1 MQKVSSPNTTKTNF
15 VNYLDNQKSTQMDYN
30 KMADIL
36 HFSRMSY
43 IENLL
48 FDTRFSGYT
57 KPIISIPIPII
68 SNIPG
73 SPTHTNKFGEW
84 KKEHEQTVLP
94 KPDGTINLKTPS
106 GESEKQ
112 YVEIDVSLTNLGDV
126 LQLIENNPVKE
137 DTEYNIDL
145 KSLHNIKTELEQLN
159 KMVGMKSLKSSI
171 LDQLVYFMQDL
182 HISNDT
188 SDFKHT
194 VLYGPPGTGK
204 TEIAK
209 IIGKMYSKLGILK
222 NNVFRKVTRNDLVA
236 GYLGQT
242 AIKTKNVIQ
251 ECLGGVLFIDEA
263 YSLANSYEDDSFSKE
278 CIDTLCEALSDHK
291 NNLMVIIAGYENE
304 LNNSFFRSN
313 PGLESRFMWRFKT
326 DCYNANELK
335 SIFQKKVDEAE
346 WTIRESDITDSWFE
360 KRKEKFPSFGR
371 DMEMLFSYTKIAHS
385 RRIYGKAK
393 NLRKCLNISDLDRGY
408 EMLLENRKKEDHIK
422 KAMLSMYI

>member
-48 FDTRFSGYT
+48 FDPRFSGYT
-57 KPIISIPIPII
+57 KQVVSIPIPII
-68 SNIPG
+68 SNTSG
-73 SPTHTNKFGEW
+73 TPTHTNKFGEW
-84 KKEHEQTVLP
+84 KKEHEQIVLP
-94 KPDGTINLKTPS
+94 KPDGTINLKTPL
-106 GESEKQ
+106 GEPGKQ

-137 DTEYNIDL
+137 GTEYNIDL

-182 HISNDT
+182 HISNGT

-209 IIGKMYSKLGILK
+209 IIGTMYSKLGILK
-222 NNVFRKVTRNDLVA
+222 NNIFKKVTRNDLVA

-251 ECLGGVLFIDEA
+251 DCLGGVLFIDEA

-304 LNNSFFRSN
+304 LNNSFFRAN

-385 RRIYGKAK
+385 RRIYGKPK
-393 NLRKCLNISDLDRGY
+393 DLRKCLNISDLDRGY

>member
-1 MQKVSSPNTTKTNF
+1 MQKNPQQHTTKTNF
-15 VNYLDNQKSTQMDYN
+15 VEYLDNLKSEQLDYN

-36 HFSRMSY
+36 HLSRLSY
-43 IENLL
+43 MENFL
-48 FDTRFSGYT
+48 FEPQFCGYI
-57 KPIISIPIPII
+57 KPIYNMSSIVNPSIP
-68 SNIPG
+68 
-73 SPTHTNKFGEW
+73 TNKFELW
-84 KKEHEQTVLP
+84 KKEHEQTSLP
-94 KPDGTINLKTPS
+94 KPYDTINIKEKL
-106 GESEKQ
+106 GEPEKKI
-112 YVEIDVSLTNLGDV
+112 VEIDVSLTNLGDV
-126 LQLIENNPVKE
+126 LQLIENNPVE
-137 DTEYNIDL
+137 SNTEYNIDL
-145 KSLHNIKTELEQLN
+145 KSLHNIKTELDQLN

-171 LDQLVYFMQDL
+171 LDQLVYFMQDMHL
-182 HISNDT
+182 SDSGT
-188 SDFKHT
+188 SDYKHT

-209 IIGKMYSKLGILK
+209 IIGTMYSKLGILK

-251 ECLGGVLFIDEA
+251 DCLGGVLFIDEA

-304 LNNSFFRSN
+304 LNNSFFRAN

-326 DCYNANELK
+326 DCYNAKELK
-335 SIFQKKVDEAE
+335 SIFEKKVDELE
-346 WTIRESDITDSWFE
+346 WTIQESDITDDWFE

-371 DMEMLFSYTKIAHS
+371 DMEMLFSYAKIAHS
-385 RRIYGKAK
+385 RRIYGKPK
-393 NLRKCLNISDLDRGY
+393 DLRKCLNIADLDRGY
-408 EMLLENRKKEDHIK
+408 EMLVENRKKENPIT

>member
-1 MQKVSSPNTTKTNF
+1 MQKNPQQHTTKTNF
-15 VNYLDNQKSTQMDYN
+15 VEYLDSLKLHQMDYN

-36 HFSRMSY
+36 QLSRVSY
-43 IENLL
+43 MENFL
-48 FDTRFSGYT
+48 FEPQFCGYV
-57 KPIISIPIPII
+57 KPIYNMSSIINPSIPI
-68 SNIPG
+68 
-73 SPTHTNKFGEW
+73 NKFELW
-84 KKEHEQTVLP
+84 KKEHEQTSLP
-94 KPDGTINLKTPS
+94 KPDDTINIKEKM
-106 GESEKQ
+106 GEPEKN
-112 YVEIDVSLTNLGDV
+112 YVEIDVSLNHLGDV
-126 LQLIENNPVKE
+126 LQVIENNPVE
-137 DTEYNIDL
+137 SNTEYNIDL
-145 KSLHNIKTELEQLN
+145 KSLHNIKSELEQLN

-182 HISNDT
+182 HLSNGS

-209 IIGKMYSKLGILK
+209 IIGTMYSKLGILK
-222 NNVFRKVTRNDLVA
+222 NNIFRKVTRNDLVA

-251 ECLGGVLFIDEA
+251 DCLGGVLFIDEA

-326 DCYNANELK
+326 DCYNASELK
-335 SIFQKKVDEAE
+335 AIFKKKVDEAE
-346 WTIRESDITDSWFE
+346 WTIDGAAITDAWFE
-360 KRKEKFPSFGR
+360 KRKEKFISFGR
-371 DMEMLFSYTKIAHS
+371 DMEMMFSYTKIAHS
-385 RRIYGKAK
+385 RRIYGKSK
-393 NLRKCLNISDLDRGY
+393 DLRKRLNISDLDRGY
-408 EMLLENRKKEDHIK
+408 EMLLENRKKEDPIT
-422 KAMLSMYI
+422 KAMRSMYI

>member
-1 MQKVSSPNTTKTNF
+1 MQKVPQPNTTKPKF
-15 VNYLDNQKSTQMDYN
+15 IDYLDTLKSEKMDYK
-30 KMADIL
+30 KMADTL
-36 HFSRMSY
+36 YLSRLSY
-43 IENLL
+43 LENFL
-48 FDTRFSGYT
+48 FEPGFCGYT
-57 KPIISIPIPII
+57 KPIYNMSSIVNPSIP
-68 SNIPG
+68 
-73 SPTHTNKFGEW
+73 TNKFELW
-84 KKEHEQTVLP
+84 KKEHEQTTLP
-94 KPDGTINLKTPS
+94 KPDDTINLKNPL
-106 GESEKQ
+106 GEPEKT
-112 YVEIDVSLTNLGDV
+112 YVEIDVSLNNLGDV
-126 LQLIENNPVKE
+126 LQLIKNNPVKE

-145 KSLHNIKTELEQLN
+145 KSLHNIKSELEQLD

-182 HISNDT
+182 HLTNGS

-209 IIGKMYSKLGILK
+209 IIGTMYSKLGILK
-222 NNVFRKVTRNDLVA
+222 NNIFRKVTRNDLVA

-251 ECLGGVLFIDEA
+251 DCLGGVLFIDEA
-263 YSLANSYEDDSFSKE
+263 YALANSYEDDSFSKE

-326 DCYNANELK
+326 DCYNATELK
-335 SIFQKKVDEAE
+335 SIFKKKVEEAE
-346 WTIRESDITDSWFE
+346 WTIDESAITDAWFE

-371 DMEMLFSYTKIAHS
+371 DMEMMFSYTKIAHS
-385 RRIYGKAK
+385 RRVYGKPREM
-393 NLRKCLNISDLDRGY
+393 RKCLNSKDLDRGY
-408 EMLLENRKKEDHIK
+408 EMLLENRKKENPIT

>member
-1 MQKVSSPNTTKTNF
+1 MQKVPQPNTTKPNF
-15 VNYLDNQKSTQMDYN
+15 VDYLDTLKSAQMDYK
-30 KMADIL
+30 KMADTL
-36 HFSRMSY
+36 YLSRLSY
-43 IENLL
+43 LENFL
-48 FDTRFSGYT
+48 FEPGFCGYT
-57 KPIISIPIPII
+57 KPIYKMYSISNPSIPI
-68 SNIPG
+68 
-73 SPTHTNKFGEW
+73 NKFELW
-84 KKEHEQTVLP
+84 KKEHEQTTLSN
-94 KPDGTINLKTPS
+94 PDDTINLKNPL
-106 GESEKQ
+106 GELEKN
-112 YVEIDVSLTNLGDV
+112 YVEIDVSINNLGDV
-126 LQLIENNPVKE
+126 LQLIETNPIKE

-145 KSLHNIKTELEQLN
+145 KSLHNIKSELEQLD
-159 KMVGMKSLKSSI
+159 KMVGMKYLKSSI

-182 HISNDT
+182 HLTNGS

-209 IIGKMYSKLGILK
+209 IIGTMYSKLGILK
-222 NNVFRKVTRNDLVA
+222 DNIFKKVTRNDLVA

-251 ECLGGVLFIDEA
+251 DCLGGVLFIDEA

-326 DCYNANELK
+326 DCYNATELK
-335 SIFQKKVDEAE
+335 SIFKKKVEEAE
-346 WTIRESDITDSWFE
+346 WTIDESAISDAWFE

-385 RRIYGKAK
+385 RRIYGKSK
-393 NLRKCLNISDLDRGY
+393 DQRKCLNSKDLDRGY
-408 EMLLENRKKEDHIK
+408 EMLLDNRKKENPIT